1 LTCRSQNARIVN
13 GVPLKRIAAAAVLA
27 LAAAA
32 SSAGA
37 SSQACVPKGFEAL
50 RASGPARVYTNGS
63 ALFGCLGTRTTR
75 LGTLHGTTAFPARRV
90 VLYAL
95 SARYVGIDTLD
106 MGVDTLAS
114 TVSLVDLATGRLVAS
129 APATSPERAAESFST
144 VTAMRVDSIGVLAW
158 VGRRSSIGAL
168 KPVYELHAIAN
179 GRIGGIAAGSVPLVL
194 LSLNDKRLVYMFKGG
209 APTSVALS
217 ALA

>member
-1 LTCRSQNARIVN
+1 MRFQ
-13 GVPLKRIAAAAVLA
+13 PIAAIAALA
-27 LAAAA
+27 LVAGA

-37 SSQACVPKGFEAL
+37 SSQACVPGGFEAL

-75 LGTLHGTTAFPARRV
+75 LGTLRGTTPFPARRV
-90 VLYAL
+90 ALYAL
-95 SARYVGIDTLD
+95 SARYVGIDTVD

-114 TVSLVDLATGRLVAS
+114 TVTLFDLATGRQIAS

-144 VTAMRVDSIGVLAW
+144 VAAMKVDGIGVLAW

-168 KPVYELHAIAN
+168 KPVYELRVIAK
-179 GRIGGIAAGSVPLVL
+179 GRTGGIAAGSVPLVL
-194 LSLNDKRLVYMFKGG
+194 LALNDKGLSYMFKGG
-209 APTSVALS
+209 APVAVPLS